1 MKKIILMFLLTSL
14 AIGQSSTLYFTDGKT
29 LEGEL
34 VDQSKD
40 GIIFKVADPNKI
52 NYPLGSIQTMVD
64 RRTFIFKDKFIM
76 KIADSSGIQI
86 YPEIR
91 PPSIPRI
98 FVSAVI
104 GSAVG
109 FVTGALVSQF
119 EFMGAVIG
127 STTMSAL
134 LATALA
140 HKTSNMNDGFTTR
153 TLLLTELVGGSV
165 GLLLIVG
172 LAPTSLEPILPV
184 LFFIA
189 VPVTMTITAVKSV
202 NSEIKKQDG

>member
-1 MKKIILMFLLTSL
+1 
-14 AIGQSSTLYFTDGKT
+14 
-29 LEGEL
+29 
-34 VDQSKD
+34 
-40 GIIFKVADPNKI
+40 
-52 NYPLGSIQTMVD
+52 MVD

-104 GSAVG
+104 GS
-109 FVTGALVSQF
+109 
-119 EFMGAVIG
+119 
-127 STTMSAL
+127 TTMSAL

-140 HKTSNMNDGFTTR
+140 HKTSNMNDGFTR
-153 TLLLTELVGGSV
+153 TLLLTELVAGSV
-165 GLLLIVG
+165 GLLSWWVET
-172 LAPTSLEPILPV
+172 TSLEPILPV
-184 LFFIA
+184 LFFFA
-189 VPVTMTITAVKSV
+189 APVTITITAVKSV

>member
-1 MKKIILMFLLTSL
+1 MFLLTSL

-119 EFMGAVIG
+119 EFMGAVMG

>member
-140 HKTSNMNDGFTTR
+140 HKTSNMNDGFTR
-153 TLLLTELVGGSV
+153 TLLLTELVAGSV
-165 GLLLIVG
+165 GLLSWWVET
-172 LAPTSLEPILPV
+172 TSLEPILPV
-184 LFFIA
+184 LFFFA
-189 VPVTMTITAVKSV
+189 APVTITITAVKSV

>member
-40 GIIFKVADPNKI
+40 GIIFKVADPNKVI
-52 NYPLGSIQTMVD
+52 YPLGSIQTMVD

>member
-34 VDQSKD
+34 VDQRKD

-119 EFMGAVIG
+119 EFMGAVMG